1 MIRETLKN
9 LPEGLG
15 VTYKRILT
23 KISRISS
30 RAQLAQK
37 VFKWAT
43 IAKRP
48 LHIEELKEAVAIEP
62 DDKAWDEDKF
72 PHADLM
78 FESCRGLV
86 IKDPEDETVYFAH
99 HTIRQYL
106 TGGLTTKVD
115 PLFEVSVTEADHL
128 AGQVCV
134 AYLSFSDFETQIA
147 SNIPLATLEN
157 KGVLASG
164 GPLWIPSML
173 GIRKSMFDIPYRLLR
188 GDPAVRPLDSNH
200 WKHLIPKPKSRYSPS
215 TDLKDKYRLLCYAI
229 EYWEPHARSYKLS
242 GEPIIA
248 RRLENLAMDKTLAFD
263 FRPWGSNQHFGPYG
277 CVGCPSPN
285 PESLV
290 AKDLPYMS
298 MIHYAAEVGN
308 LALFTSRFSTKNHL
322 PDYIHHERYNQ
333 ETLLIACRHNK
344 AKIVEYLWAHTHY
357 LYDISDGRAV
367 NVAAAAGQVDVL
379 QYLIGLGQYPVKQNG
394 DIPLLLAARNG
405 HDAAVEALFDAGADL
420 NDYDEQTRRN
430 IIESAAMNGHDH
442 ILWILNRR
450 GAQPLLAET
459 TETTALHLAATHGH
473 AAATRALLELGAPVG
488 MVNSSELTA
497 LHLAAEAG
505 HNTVVEV
512 LLEYGADPTSSPSR
526 IEYIDDN
533 RDGTPYHLAAK
544 GGHVNVLES
553 FNKIY
558 KIAETPR
565 NSAGRTLLHSAAA
578 RNQGEAMRWLV
589 KNGADV
595 NAADVN
601 GRTPLL
607 FAAGLGNET
616 AVRVLLELGGCI
628 DYEAMVDNIFV
639 YVAANIRNIPILRML
654 LQQIREDQQAPYAIK
669 RRVLDRYL
677 AQARSRGSLT
687 AAEMLEQEL
696 ALYETAV

>member
-1 MIRETLKN
+1 M
-9 LPEGLG
+9 
-15 VTYKRILT
+15 
-23 KISRISS
+23 
-30 RAQLAQK
+30 
-37 VFKWAT
+37 
-43 IAKRP
+43 
-48 LHIEELKEAVAIEP
+48 
-62 DDKAWDEDKF
+62 
-72 PHADLM
+72 
-78 FESCRGLV
+78 
-86 IKDPEDETVYFAH
+86 
-99 HTIRQYL
+99 
-106 TGGLTTKVD
+106 
-115 PLFEVSVTEADHL
+115 
-128 AGQVCV
+128 
-134 AYLSFSDFETQIA
+134 
-147 SNIPLATLEN
+147 
-157 KGVLASG
+157 
-164 GPLWIPSML
+164 
-173 GIRKSMFDIPYRLLR
+173 
-188 GDPAVRPLDSNH
+188 
-200 WKHLIPKPKSRYSPS
+200 
-215 TDLKDKYRLLCYAI
+215 
-229 EYWEPHARSYKLS
+229 
-242 GEPIIA
+242 
-248 RRLENLAMDKTLAFD
+248 
-263 FRPWGSNQHFGPYG
+263 
-277 CVGCPSPN
+277 
-285 PESLV
+285 
-290 AKDLPYMS
+290 
-298 MIHYAAEVGN
+298 
-308 LALFTSRFSTKNHL
+308 
-322 PDYIHHERYNQ
+322 
-333 ETLLIACRHNK
+333 
-344 AKIVEYLWAHTHY
+344 
-357 LYDISDGRAV
+357 
-367 NVAAAAGQVDVL
+367 
-379 QYLIGLGQYPVKQNG
+379 
-394 DIPLLLAARNG
+394 
-405 HDAAVEALFDAGADL
+405 
-420 NDYDEQTRRN
+420 
-430 IIESAAMNGHDH
+430 
-442 ILWILNRR
+442 
-450 GAQPLLAET
+450 LAET